1 MSFPSNVQISKM
13 MSFPVATILRIN
25 CHFDRILI
33 TSGYVFLVTSGFWFK
48 CTFIN
53 TRVSACSSC
62 LCCFFFFYFEVVL
75 HIIKDQKIE
84 AGLFLF
90 SSWRFL
96 SASHWL
102 AFIHFGSSRPRNEWP
117 AKMKTPND
125 QKCGKE
131 GFDTKISSRKNC
143 YHTGSFFQF
152 YHHFWF
158 NLTAPPNI
166 NSCLLNIFFF
176 VYTTPQ
182 AA

>member
-1 MSFPSNVQISKM
+1 MFSSSRPDFDSSARSSTLEFRHVL
-13 MSFPVATILRIN
+13 PV
-25 CHFDRILI
+25 
-33 TSGYVFLVTSGFWFK
+33 SVV
-48 CTFIN
+48 
-53 TRVSACSSC
+53 
-62 LCCFFFFYFEVVL
+62 FFFYFEVVL